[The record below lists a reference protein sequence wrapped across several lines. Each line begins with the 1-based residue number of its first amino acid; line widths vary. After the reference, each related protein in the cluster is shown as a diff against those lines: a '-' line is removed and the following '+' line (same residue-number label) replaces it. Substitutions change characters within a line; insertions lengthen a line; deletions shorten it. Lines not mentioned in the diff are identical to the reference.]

1 MEPDEPIPPKD
12 SEADMGEMHIR
23 AAKPEDGPAL
33 APLSA
38 QLGYADPAEA
48 IAGRLRGILRRWDHA
63 VFVAEDESGR
73 LLGWIHVFIRPLL
86 ILGPHAEVG
95 GLVVD
100 EACRGEGIGQAL
112 LKAAESWAR
121 SRRLE
126 QIFIRSRESRVEAH
140 AFYES
145 QGYARL
151 KISHTFIKSLEEI
164 P

>member
-1 MEPDEPIPPKD
+1 MDKIR
-12 SEADMGEMHIR
+12 IR

-38 QLGYADPAEA
+38 QLGYPDPAEA

-73 LLGWIHVFIRPLL
+73 LLGWIHIFIRPLL
-86 ILGPHAEVG
+86 ILVPHAEVG

-100 EACRGEGIGQAL
+100 EQCRGEGVGQAL

-121 SRRLE
+121 SLRLE
-126 QIFIRSRESRVEAH
+126 QVLIRSRESRVQAH
-140 AFYES
+140 AFYETR
-145 QGYARL
+145 GYTRL
-151 KISHTFIKSLEEI
+151 KISHTFMKSLEESA
-164 P
+164 

>member
-1 MEPDEPIPPKD
+1 MDKIR
-12 SEADMGEMHIR
+12 IR

-38 QLGYADPAEA
+38 QLGYPDPAEA

-73 LLGWIHVFIRPLL
+73 LLGWIHIFIRPLL
-86 ILGPHAEVG
+86 ILVPHAEVG

-100 EACRGEGIGQAL
+100 EQCRGEGVGQAL

-121 SRRLE
+121 SLRLE
-126 QIFIRSRESRVEAH
+126 QVLIRSRESRVQAH
-140 AFYES
+140 AFYET
-145 QGYARL
+145 QGYTRL
-151 KISHTFIKSLEEI
+151 KISHTFMKSLEESA
-164 P
+164 